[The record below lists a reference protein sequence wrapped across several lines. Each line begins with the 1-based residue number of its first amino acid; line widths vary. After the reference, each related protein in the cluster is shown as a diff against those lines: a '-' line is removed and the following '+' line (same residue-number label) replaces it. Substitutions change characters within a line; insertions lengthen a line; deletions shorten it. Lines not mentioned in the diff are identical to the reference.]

1 MSVRVCGSRRDGQY
15 VERMVYML
23 LRQSLLRSRMALQ
36 DLKEESLL
44 CIVLPDATFSK
55 GTKTLS
61 VEFRFS
67 F

>member
-15 VERMVYML
+15 AERMVYML
-23 LRQSLLRSRMALQ
+23 LRQSLLRSRMALR